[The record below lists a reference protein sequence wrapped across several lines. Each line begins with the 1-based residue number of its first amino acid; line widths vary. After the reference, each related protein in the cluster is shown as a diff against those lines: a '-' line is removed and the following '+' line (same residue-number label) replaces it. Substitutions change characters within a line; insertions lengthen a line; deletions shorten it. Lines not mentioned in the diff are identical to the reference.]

1 MSGLARK
8 VGLAILGAS
17 AFIGFSTM
25 SGVATAA
32 PLSPGLHAAAPG
44 SLITD
49 ARWKGGREWGRSHNR
64 GRHLGWGRGK
74 HRGWR

>member
-1 MSGLARK
+1 MTRLSRRIGF
-8 VGLAILGAS
+8 AILGAA
-17 AFIGFSTM
+17 AFAGLGLM
-25 SGVATAA
+25 SGAATAA

-44 SLITD
+44 PLITD